1 MKKKYLII
9 SLALIISVVIVLNY
23 CSAVDYTYDKGSP
36 DQKFTI
42 TVPEGW
48 TSDDSGKTRVPLAL
62 IGPKEMKIPG
72 YTDSCTSITVNII
85 IEKMPEWYRI
95 DDKTLENLKDKI
107 PQELMEK
114 VKSIVWF
121 KIDDKNMAA
130 FKDKISREKVS
141 KIESIKNMIFTK
153 EELIKKLEELSFN
166 AQEINEII
174 AVTMSQIKVI
184 IKKEDFVNKLKGLN
198 FKQKDIDIIV
208 PLCRVEDITP
218 VEYAFTAFNHRTDIL
233 KGATVI
239 SETEKTINGIAAYQA
254 VVDYEFTIPGQ
265 AFASR
270 TLQTCILSKGSAYI
284 ITGSANEENFS
295 KFEEIF
301 KSVADSFKVN

>member
-9 SLALIISVVIVLNY
+9 SVALIISVVIVLNY

-42 TVPEGW
+42 TVPAGW

-72 YTDSCTSITVNII
+72 YTDSCTNITINII
-85 IEKMPEWYRI
+85 TEKMPEWYRI
-95 DDKTLENLKDKI
+95 DDKTLEALKDKI
-107 PQELMEK
+107 SQEHMEK
-114 VKSIVWF
+114 IKAIAWF
-121 KIDDKNMAA
+121 KIDDKNMAG
-130 FKDKISREKVS
+130 FKDKIPPEKFS
-141 KIESIKNMIFTK
+141 KIDSIKNMIFTK

-166 AQEINEII
+166 TAEID
-174 AVTMSQIKVI
+174 AVMATAMSQIKVI

-208 PLCRVEDITP
+208 PLCRVEAITP
-218 VEYAFTAFNHRTDIL
+218 VEYVFTAFNHRTDIL
-233 KGATVI
+233 KSAKAI

-265 AFASR
+265 TFASR
-270 TLQTCILSKGSAYI
+270 TLQTCILNKGSAYI
-284 ITGSANEENFS
+284 ITGSANEDNFS
-295 KFEEIF
+295 KFEETF
-301 KSVADSFKVN
+301 RTVSDSFKVN

>member
-9 SLALIISVVIVLNY
+9 SLALIVSVVIVLNY

-42 TVPEGW
+42 TVPDRW

-85 IEKMPEWYRI
+85 MEKMPEWYRI

-107 PQELMEK
+107 PQELIEK

-130 FKDKISREKVS
+130 FKDKISPEKVS

-153 EELIKKLEELSFN
+153 EELIKKLEELSLN
-166 AQEINEII
+166 TQEID
-174 AVTMSQIKVI
+174 AVVATTMSQTKVI

-198 FKQKDIDIIV
+198 FK
-208 PLCRVEDITP
+208 
-218 VEYAFTAFNHRTDIL
+218 
-233 KGATVI
+233 
-239 SETEKTINGIAAYQA
+239 
-254 VVDYEFTIPGQ
+254 
-265 AFASR
+265 
-270 TLQTCILSKGSAYI
+270 
-284 ITGSANEENFS
+284 
-295 KFEEIF
+295 
-301 KSVADSFKVN
+301 

>member
-9 SLALIISVVIVLNY
+9 SVALIISVVIVLNY

-42 TVPEGW
+42 TLPEGW

-72 YTDSCTSITVNII
+72 YTDSCTNITVNVI

-95 DDKTLENLKDKI
+95 DDKTMENLKDKI
-107 PQELMEK
+107 SQEHMEK
-114 VKSIVWF
+114 IKAIAWF
-121 KIDDKNMAA
+121 KIDDKNMAG
-130 FKDKISREKVS
+130 FKDKIPPEKFS
-141 KIESIKNMIFTK
+141 KIDSIKNMIFTK

-166 AQEINEII
+166 TAEID
-174 AVTMSQIKVI
+174 AVMATAMSQIKVI

-198 FKQKDIDIIV
+198 FKQKDLDIIV
-208 PLCRVEDITP
+208 PLCMVEAITP
-218 VEYAFTAFNHRTDIL
+218 VEYVFTAFNHRTDIL
-233 KGATVI
+233 KSAKAI

-265 AFASR
+265 TFTSR
-270 TLQTCILSKGSAYI
+270 TLQTCILNKGSAYI
-284 ITGSANEENFS
+284 ITGSANKENFS
-295 KFEEIF
+295 KFEETF

>member
-9 SLALIISVVIVLNY
+9 SVALIISVVIVLNY

-36 DQKFTI
+36 EQKFTI

-72 YTDSCTSITVNII
+72 YTDSCTSITVNVI

-95 DDKTLENLKDKI
+95 DEKTLKNLKDKI
-107 PQELMEK
+107 SEENMEK
-114 VKSIVWF
+114 IKSIAWF
-121 KIDDKNMAA
+121 KIDDKNMAS
-130 FKDKISREKVS
+130 FKDKISSEKVN
-141 KIESIKNMIFTK
+141 KLDSIKNMIFTK
-153 EELIKKLEELSFN
+153 EELIRKLEELSLN
-166 AQEINEII
+166 TQEIDATISD
-174 AVTMSQIKVI
+174 TMSQTKVI

-198 FKQKDIDIIV
+198 FKQNEIDIIV
-208 PLCRVEDITP
+208 PMFRVEAITP

-233 KGATVI
+233 KSAKAI
-239 SETEKTINGIAAYQA
+239 SETEKTINGTAAYQA

-265 AFASR
+265 TFASR
-270 TLQTCILSKGSAYI
+270 TLQTCILNKGSAYI
-284 ITGSANEENFS
+284 ITGSANEDNFS
-295 KFEEIF
+295 KFEETF